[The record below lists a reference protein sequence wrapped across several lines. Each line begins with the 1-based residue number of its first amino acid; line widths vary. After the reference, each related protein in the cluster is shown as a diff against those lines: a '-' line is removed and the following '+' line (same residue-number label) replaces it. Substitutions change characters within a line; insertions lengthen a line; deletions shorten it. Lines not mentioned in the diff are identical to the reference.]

1 LFGRDDQKFG
11 YAKSGILP
19 KDRPSKIK
27 VTLTKNNS
35 FDDLRSFGTFLI
47 STSIKDK
54 DIYRYLKD
62 VYNMPGVPRKG
73 VQHALYGVL
82 NQSNAAHNLEVNKRF
97 YEDLSI
103 NSKSIIIE
111 YDPSKG
117 KVVLES
123 SLFVYQN
130 YDVIVE
136 EDYRVLVWM

>member
-1 LFGRDDQKFG
+1 MFGRDDQKFG

-62 VYNMPGVPRKG
+62 VYNLTNKTP
-73 VQHALYGVL
+73 LYGVL